1 MVDELRPSLN
11 AFEALDAA
19 GAEVFFVLT
28 GSFWERA
35 DPAADLLF
43 EPVSPLLRVF
53 EAAVAALDEVVFPDI
68 AMLHFTTN
76 ARCAVSLRVCSP
88 IHRKVFDVDNMYDNV
103 L

>member
-28 GSFWERA
+28 GSFCDRA

-43 EPVSPLLRVF
+43 EPVSPLLSVF
-53 EAAVAALDEVVFPDI
+53 EAAVAALDDVVLPDI
-68 AMLHFTTN
+68 GTSRPAQ
-76 ARCAVSLRVCSP
+76 
-88 IHRKVFDVDNMYDNV
+88 RKVRIAVPELAQKSDADFRIDA
-103 L
+103 

>member
-28 GSFWERA
+28 GSFWERD

-43 EPVSPLLRVF
+43 APVLTLLSVF
-53 EAAVAALDEVVFPDI
+53 EAAVAALDDVVFPDMI
-68 AMLHFTTN
+68 PSIHNQRAPRRLVADLFLCPPKISRYTN
-76 ARCAVSLRVCSP
+76 V
-88 IHRKVFDVDNMYDNV
+88 
-103 L
+103 